1 MLEAITPGDNIY
13 NYRYNLQK
21 KSNISLNYNNQ
32 YRKINALPVIKTFK
46 DQMTATEDIRTC
58 FNFNNSKIR
67 NVNETTLLFNLIK
80 NDNSPTTISNNL
92 VTNNINKINSN
103 FFYNRNNKLKSIPQK
118 KLTKSNSSTYMN
130 PIKSINSNKS
140 FTVLNFPGNNFNPM
154 NNKKLKHSFSQPK
167 FGITQEYFEK
177 NKCNFLMLKYT
188 GIDNSKNEIKKKKYL
203 LINPHKVI
211 NSLKNY
217 SMPNDVYGT
226 KLIDVIQQRINSGS
240 YHNYRFNFSHQYQS
254 IQISNNNNQSSRNI
268 NNNFTVN
275 KNSKLIEEKKNTEQK
290 KFNGDF
296 MKDIYDN
303 FLLPG
308 ADNKYNYTVHKIFL
322 SHVLEKV
329 CKKMVEIRAKNN
341 KVITKEEI
349 RKEYCNE
356 VDNLRNS
363 IITGQDYNI
372 INKVYN
378 INNNLNIISI
388 DLGRNY
394 LKFNDMGII
403 DESQEGNLKN
413 TSIDDRDKDKQ
424 DLTLN
429 ILSQFDKSHISE
441 INKKQTLESIE
452 TKYKKIHKKNND
464 ELLSNIKDTMNL
476 SNQSFS
482 IHDSFINLYFK
493 KIKLNSTKYRNNITS
508 NKFYLKKKMMHSR
521 PMTKRSYFEEED
533 ELNNVEKFI
542 LNTKKIRYALNI
554 KEKKDERNLSFDSE
568 GNIKNYFEVGMKLNP
583 VFFDDIYDQLRE
595 QYNKNNNIKEK
606 YEKNEMVKEILKF
619 YMYKKG
625 INLKFNEPICKKY
638 LSLIIPKSKKKI
650 DKNQTKIKYTEKNKA
665 KQEKKIIQDIS
676 KLMHKKINIKKG
688 KFISVN
694 ENTKKKTD
702 KHRKNRTEDN
712 FYQKNMTRNI
722 NKEFY
727 SIKSNNEKILLT
739 ENNYIEMETNS
750 SEFSDLP
757 SELDS
762 EIFEMIKKKQ
772 EQKNREAEEGIY
784 ASQTG
789 GTKRKG
795 GDFIITKPQN
805 KKKEK
810 KEEEK
815 KLNDKEKKE
824 EEDKDDK
831 GGNLNLFL
839 DKDERGEIDEKKKE
853 ENIKKKEEKT
863 NEKNILKKKLI
874 EDIRQ
879 KNKSIEKSKLNED
892 NNLDKKNKEISEK
905 SKQKND
911 TEKNKNKN
919 IVNKKITKS
928 TSDITENKTS
938 HTTKTRKDDTTSILS
953 PSKKQKNET
962 EEKETFIKKQAKK
975 KTEKKPKEGAQSS
988 KKEKQ
993 KQKNADI
1000 EIPDLINKNK
1010 IKQSDEELLYNNIKI
1025 NKNNISTENDKSID
1039 NKDSKENP
1047 EFSLNND
1054 IKNISPTLEDKNINN
1069 INDSS
1074 KNPTS
1079 DHLSMVGVMNAINL
1093 KQKINK
1099 SNIKNNEEESKEKSD
1114 MSNISHEDEE
1124 ITKAKEKKNTS
1135 FYNESRNNK
1144 ILMDIII
1151 TEEKK
1156 IQKHKRGSSP
1166 IIDQS
1171 KNYVRIIQ
1179 FLEKYKKENIKYKNE
1194 IKKREKTQKD
1204 NDTNSLQSNAT
1215 HDSFEEEIDE
1225 KREER
1230 RKRKTRKTKGVD
1242 VRQFFFD
1249 ENIIKDIEKKE
1260 KKISE
1265 KLPLI
1270 FPKREPWE
1278 GKFKNFKLYIN
1289 KLKGMNQ
1296 DEFKYDLFKFLHEE
1310 EKIDFSQKE
1319 KLNMVDRINKY
1330 KAFINNSKK
1339 NKLLY
1344 NKFHSSRIL
1353 FTPGCIFNT
1362 DNIF

>member
-32 YRKINALPVIKTFK
+32 YQKINALPVIKTFK

-92 VTNNINKINSN
+92 VTNNINKINPN
-103 FFYNRNNKLKSIPQK
+103 FFYNRNNKLKSIPSK
-118 KLTKSNSSTYMN
+118 KLTKSNSSAYMN
-130 PIKSINSNKS
+130 PIQSINSNKS

-268 NNNFTVN
+268 NNNFTAN

-508 NKFYLKKKMMHSR
+508 NKFYLKKKLMYSR

-606 YEKNEMVKEILKF
+606 YEK
-619 YMYKKG
+619 
-625 INLKFNEPICKKY
+625 
-638 LSLIIPKSKKKI
+638 
-650 DKNQTKIKYTEKNKA
+650 KIKYTEKNKA

-795 GDFIITKPQN
+795 GDFK
-805 KKKEK
+805 
-810 KEEEK
+810 
-815 KLNDKEKKE
+815 
-824 EEDKDDK
+824 
-831 GGNLNLFL
+831 
-839 DKDERGEIDEKKKE
+839 
-853 ENIKKKEEKT
+853 
-863 NEKNILKKKLI
+863 
-874 EDIRQ
+874 
-879 KNKSIEKSKLNED
+879 
-892 NNLDKKNKEISEK
+892 
-905 SKQKND
+905 
-911 TEKNKNKN
+911 
-919 IVNKKITKS
+919 
-928 TSDITENKTS
+928 
-938 HTTKTRKDDTTSILS
+938 
-953 PSKKQKNET
+953 
-962 EEKETFIKKQAKK
+962 
-975 KTEKKPKEGAQSS
+975 
-988 KKEKQ
+988 
-993 KQKNADI
+993 
-1000 EIPDLINKNK
+1000 
-1010 IKQSDEELLYNNIKI
+1010 
-1025 NKNNISTENDKSID
+1025 
-1039 NKDSKENP
+1039 
-1047 EFSLNND
+1047 
-1054 IKNISPTLEDKNINN
+1054 
-1069 INDSS
+1069 
-1074 KNPTS
+1074 
-1079 DHLSMVGVMNAINL
+1079 
-1093 KQKINK
+1093 
-1099 SNIKNNEEESKEKSD
+1099 
-1114 MSNISHEDEE
+1114 
-1124 ITKAKEKKNTS
+1124 
-1135 FYNESRNNK
+1135 
-1144 ILMDIII
+1144 
-1151 TEEKK
+1151 
-1156 IQKHKRGSSP
+1156 
-1166 IIDQS
+1166 
-1171 KNYVRIIQ
+1171 
-1179 FLEKYKKENIKYKNE
+1179 
-1194 IKKREKTQKD
+1194 
-1204 NDTNSLQSNAT
+1204 
-1215 HDSFEEEIDE
+1215 
-1225 KREER
+1225 
-1230 RKRKTRKTKGVD
+1230 RKRKK
-1242 VRQFFFD
+1242 
-1249 ENIIKDIEKKE
+1249 IK
-1260 KKISE
+1260 
-1265 KLPLI
+1265 
-1270 FPKREPWE
+1270 
-1278 GKFKNFKLYIN
+1278 
-1289 KLKGMNQ
+1289 
-1296 DEFKYDLFKFLHEE
+1296 
-1310 EKIDFSQKE
+1310 
-1319 KLNMVDRINKY
+1319 
-1330 KAFINNSKK
+1330 
-1339 NKLLY
+1339 
-1344 NKFHSSRIL
+1344 
-1353 FTPGCIFNT
+1353 
-1362 DNIF
+1362 